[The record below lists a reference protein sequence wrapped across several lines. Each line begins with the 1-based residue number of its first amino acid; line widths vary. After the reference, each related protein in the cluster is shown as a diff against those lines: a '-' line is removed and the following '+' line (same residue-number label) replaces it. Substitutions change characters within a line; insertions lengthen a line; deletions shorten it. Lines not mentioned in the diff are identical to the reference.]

1 MPRTSFQ
8 WRKDYLGVNTPCR
21 TTLYCHSNKFQH
33 SSRSARRS
41 ESPLRVTFCYVP
53 LSHSCSGSK
62 PPSHKL
68 IHQKRR
74 RGWCG
79 SSRNRATQVTQ
90 VYAAWTRIVCCP
102 RYSGEYRI
110 NCISLLILSILQVSG
125 PTYWSSAKCWV
136 DMQEIYGSGL
146 CPKPKCSLQR
156 VALARFVWCRNQSA
170 DSHPARS
177 VLFHVLFL
185 QLPHRCYP
193 MRSPVLFH
201 VLFQPP
207 KIQRLQSNTQRL
219 VD

>member
-110 NCISLLILSILQVSG
+110 NCISLLILSILDDEKICKIFVFFKSYFHNDEC
-125 PTYWSSAKCWV
+125 PSEKSYFEVFFSA
-136 DMQEIYGSGL
+136 
-146 CPKPKCSLQR
+146 
-156 VALARFVWCRNQSA
+156 
-170 DSHPARS
+170 
-177 VLFHVLFL
+177 
-185 QLPHRCYP
+185 
-193 MRSPVLFH
+193 
-201 VLFQPP
+201 
-207 KIQRLQSNTQRL
+207 
-219 VD
+219 